1 MSFKLRFVQKFEQK
15 NTQAFM
21 ELERQFHEFEQMY
34 PEFPKGRRYFPYMG
48 RDPQNTLIWEAE
60 FDTLEEAIAAKQFLE
75 NDNRHEELYQ
85 KQLAYFVESY
95 VEIYKS
101 LI

>member
-1 MSFKLRFVQKFEQK
+1 
-15 NTQAFM
+15 
-21 ELERQFHEFEQMY
+21 
-34 PEFPKGRRYFPYMG
+34 G